1 MKHSAVSRLFHKDER
16 QRRRAVR
23 KLFELDDPEY
33 LGDFIPL
40 LNDEDPW
47 FRQKAM
53 EAVGRWLRDG
63 HGEVVE
69 MLAKSTYVEQ
79 RVLAARL
86 ALRSGEGG
94 GEILLELCK
103 DSGSSVRLAAWKAR
117 LGVDEDGAAA
127 EIARAVKSDD
137 SEVRQSAILRLSIME
152 VIDVNLLKTALNDPS
167 PRVLDAAVSLV
178 AKRPELNEDSE
189 IEGLLITIAMG
200 KEGPMRTAAIGVL
213 ASKTLGSP
221 KIAALVLDLTEGGSA
236 GLVSSLA
243 TGLRGIP
250 WWQVEGLANRLMTT
264 ADDRLVARLLR
275 GEGSDEA
282 VPIRNAILSDPSKST
297 VLRARIIEDLI
308 GRRVDETT
316 LDIVSSL
323 SKSDDES
330 LSAISR
336 SLLFEA
342 SSLN

>member
-117 LGVDEDGAAA
+117 LGVDEEGAAA

-152 VIDVNLLKTALNDPS
+152 VIDVNLLRTALNDPS

-221 KIAALVLDLTEGGSA
+221 KICLLYTSPSPRDATLSRMPSSA
-236 GLVSSLA
+236 
-243 TGLRGIP
+243 
-250 WWQVEGLANRLMTT
+250 
-264 ADDRLVARLLR
+264 
-275 GEGSDEA
+275 
-282 VPIRNAILSDPSKST
+282 
-297 VLRARIIEDLI
+297 
-308 GRRVDETT
+308 
-316 LDIVSSL
+316 
-323 SKSDDES
+323 
-330 LSAISR
+330 
-336 SLLFEA
+336 
-342 SSLN
+342 